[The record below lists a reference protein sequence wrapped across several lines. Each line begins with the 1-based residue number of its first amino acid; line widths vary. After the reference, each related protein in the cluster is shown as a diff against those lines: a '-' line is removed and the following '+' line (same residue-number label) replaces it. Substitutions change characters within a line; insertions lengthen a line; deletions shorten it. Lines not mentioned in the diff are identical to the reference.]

1 MADQIIGG
9 VTPPAP
15 SAPVENGAVQAAL
28 AGNAPTTVDNPAD
41 DAQSVDNTPTPKAS
55 PLAEAIKK
63 DREARAQRVQA
74 PTEAPEIVEL
84 KRERDEARNAL
95 AAISKVDVV
104 ADAVGWAKALKL
116 TDDEIAA
123 VGEQLLYSLAP
134 EKADPAARVRMME
147 AKQARRDRLRE
158 QEAKEREAKEA
169 QRRSMEVQ
177 EQYIAALE
185 TGVLNLEA
193 GTYPESEWWFGE
205 DHDKYLGAL
214 WAKANYLADEAT
226 KKGLVVDLSFPA
238 VARAIEKDLQDR
250 LTRRKDKSSAVAQGN
265 SGAQETRET
274 AKQAGG
280 SVLDTRGLGG
290 NAAPRPPA
298 LTEKERLERAAAV
311 AFRTK

>member
-28 AGNAPTTVDNPAD
+28 AGNAPAPVDKSED
-41 DAQSVDNTPTPKAS
+41 SEQSVDNTPSLS

-63 DREARAQRVQA
+63 DREARAQRTQAA
-74 PTEAPEIVEL
+74 PTEAPEVAEL
-84 KRERDEARNAL
+84 RRERDDARNAL

-104 ADAVGWAKALKL
+104 ADPVGWAQAMKL

-134 EKADPAARVRMME
+134 EKADPNTRVRMLE
-147 AKQARRDRLRE
+147 ARQARRDRLRE
-158 QEAKEREAKEA
+158 QEAKEREAKEV
-169 QRRSMEVQ
+169 QRKAMETQ
-177 EQYIAALE
+177 EQYIASLE
-185 TGVLNLEA
+185 TGVLNMEA
-193 GTYPESEWWFGE
+193 GAYPESEWWFGE

-214 WAKANYLADEAT
+214 WAKANYLASEAT
-226 KKGLVVDLSFPA
+226 KKGQVVDLSFPA